1 MWRVLL
7 VIVVLADPDLIS
19 SVGSTRGLSLG
30 NTASNS
36 NNYCFGCCGL
46 HACLFNVQLL
56 VVRGGCG
63 MWIEIPAISP
73 QSKAGRRQPAARQIS
88 QKEHNSSVR
97 RQPVRCRSRPNNAK
111 EGGSRFIIRV
121 ILDSGGARVAA
132 HLWWEVCV
140 GTNTFYASTHL
151 NCAADESSAAV

>member
-36 NNYCFGCCGL
+36 NNYASAVVACIL
-46 HACLFNVQLL
+46 HACL
-56 VVRGGCG
+56 VVGCGGCG
-63 MWIEIPAISP
+63 MWIEIPAMSP
-73 QSKAGRRQPAARQIS
+73 QAMAGRRQPAARQIS

-97 RQPVRCRSRPNNAK
+97 DRARRPDRDIQPTQLRP
-111 EGGSRFIIRV
+111 
-121 ILDSGGARVAA
+121 
-132 HLWWEVCV
+132 
-140 GTNTFYASTHL
+140 
-151 NCAADESSAAV
+151 

>member
-46 HACLFNVQLL
+46 HACL
-56 VVRGGCG
+56 VVGCGGCG
-63 MWIEIPAISP
+63 MWIEIPAMSP
-73 QSKAGRRQPAARQIS
+73 QTR
-88 QKEHNSSVR
+88 NSM
-97 RQPVRCRSRPNNAK
+97 
-111 EGGSRFIIRV
+111 GIDIRTDRNDV
-121 ILDSGGARVAA
+121 VPFPQFRYGFGI
-132 HLWWEVCV
+132 
-140 GTNTFYASTHL
+140 NT
-151 NCAADESSAAV
+151 